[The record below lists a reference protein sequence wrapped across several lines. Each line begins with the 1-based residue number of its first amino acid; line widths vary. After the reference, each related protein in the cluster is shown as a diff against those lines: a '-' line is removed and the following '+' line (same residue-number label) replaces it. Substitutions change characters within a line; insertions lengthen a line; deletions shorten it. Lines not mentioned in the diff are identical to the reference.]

1 MKTRKTWMA
10 CRSLA
15 LILSYAALF
24 SPLAEASPA
33 RVGNGDDGADL
44 EKLSKL
50 ESGPI
55 MDARNRAVELVR
67 KLNAAGVP
75 GLGMLEPEISKS
87 ELFVA
92 SEDIPAHLEQDQ
104 GVFHSSMQGK
114 VFART
119 LAEPHA
125 STRFF
130 PAAQRLESDQLVALH
145 IHEAL
150 HRALPKAIREDEA
163 RVSAL
168 TLAITTPGATND
180 TVLASSQRWI
190 PREVVPQTELQ
201 PASVGPGS
209 IQGAVAQSA
218 SAQSAAVPIAASARV
233 RQPSLFS
240 YEYRRFQSTP
250 DEGISALQVAG
261 AHVLRSDLYPFGEG
275 RSTLGIGLEGSLIQG
290 ADRTWM
296 GPLGVSGR
304 MQLWSGRGF
313 DVGAW
318 GLVTL
323 NVLSAEELKNS
334 ALGRDATSIG
344 LSMRK
349 DLRFLTIEN
358 RVGYT
363 LPGEATQ
370 KIGAVSYQHEF
381 GAIVMASV
389 SAAARIGNLRFG
401 GFAELNLAD
410 EYRVTGGAFPFASGR
425 YRLLSGGPRVSY
437 ETLDFV
443 ASVSGRLLL
452 DATEGVNFDYLG
464 NLLGQGAGQGAW
476 MASVGVFF

>member
-1 MKTRKTWMA
+1 MKTGKTAIA
-10 CRSLA
+10 CTKLL
-15 LILSYAALF
+15 LIASYAALM
-24 SPLAEASPA
+24 SDLAGASPA

-44 EKLSKL
+44 ESLSKL

-55 MDARNRAVELVR
+55 VDARSSAVELIR
-67 KLNAAGVP
+67 KLNASGVP
-75 GLGMLEPEISKS
+75 GLGMLEPELSKS
-87 ELFVA
+87 SLFLA

-119 LAEPHA
+119 IAEPHA

-130 PAAQRLESDQLVALH
+130 PAAQQLGNDQLLALH

-150 HRALPKAIREDEA
+150 HRSLPKSIRENEA
-163 RVSAL
+163 SVSAL
-168 TLAITTPGATND
+168 TLAITAPGATHD

-190 PREVVPQTELQ
+190 SRE
-201 PASVGPGS
+201 S
-209 IQGAVAQSA
+209 IPESEMQ
-218 SAQSAAVPIAASARV
+218 IAAGATNDTSSSADVPLAASSRV

-240 YEYRRFQSTP
+240 YEYRRYQPTTG
-250 DEGISALQVAG
+250 EGILTLQVGG
-261 AHVLRSDLYPFGEG
+261 AHVLRSDLYPFGDH
-275 RSTLGIGLEGSLIQG
+275 RSTLGIGIEASLIQG

-304 MQLWSGRGF
+304 IQLWSGRGF
-313 DVGAW
+313 DIGVW
-318 GLVTL
+318 GLLTL

-334 ALGRDATSIG
+334 VLGRDATSVG
-344 LSMRK
+344 VSMRK
-349 DLRFLTIEN
+349 DLRFMTIEN

-363 LPGEATQ
+363 LSGEATQ

-381 GAIVMASV
+381 GSMVLASV
-389 SAAARIGNLRFG
+389 SAAARIGNLRLG

-410 EYRVTGGAFPFASGR
+410 EYRVMGGAFPFASGR

-437 ETLDFV
+437 ETLDFI
-443 ASVSGRLLL
+443 ASISGRLLL
-452 DATEGVNFDYLG
+452 DSTEGVNFDYLG
-464 NLLGQGAGQGAW
+464 NLLGQGSGQGAW
-476 MASVGVFF
+476 VASVGVFF